1 MPKSRLSL
9 PVFPLEIK
17 LTVAAIGTAAHASKE
32 GFYPYLDSSMHTFFN
47 MKEVTGDDD
56 FHLRGTVTDTL
67 GTIASAVGKDKFLP
81 YMEKS
86 FQLAF
91 EGMKIDS
98 SRLRE
103 SAFCF
108 FAVMAAV
115 LKDGLTPVLPQI
127 MPPIIEVLNQ
137 EDIDFGEKVTEDE
150 AKALLNGETDVADS
164 DDDDDD
170 DESINLNVN
179 SALQL
184 EKEIAADALGEIFIY
199 VKEAFLPYLQT
210 ATEQLLELADTFY
223 EGSRK
228 SALSSLWKFVTTL
241 GALQVNEAWQPG
253 LPVVC
258 RPFVHGLIAENPV
271 A

>member
-1 MPKSRLSL
+1 
-9 PVFPLEIK
+9 
-17 LTVAAIGTAAHASKE
+17 
-32 GFYPYLDSSMHTFFN
+32 MHTFFS

-56 FHLRGTVTDTL
+56 FDLRGTVTDTL
-67 GTIASAVGKDKFLP
+67 GTIASAVRKDKFLP

-108 FAVMAAV
+108 FAVMASV

-137 EDIDFGEKVTEDE
+137 DDIDFGDKVTEDE
-150 AKALLNGETDVADS
+150 AKALLNGDADIADS
-164 DDDDDD
+164 DDDDDDD

-184 EKEIAADALGEIFIY
+184 EKEIAADALGEIF
-199 VKEAFLPYLQT
+199 VNVREAFLPYLQT

-228 SALSSLWKFVTTL
+228 SALSSLWKFVVTL
-241 GALQVNEAWQPG
+241 GEIQITEPWQPG

-258 RPFVHGLIAENPV
+258 GSFVQWLSTENST